1 MTSRKSAQRSIALLL
16 GTSLA
21 TMAAPPSCVAK
32 PLTQASNENT
42 FPSAKVSVPVFWS
55 TARSTMTSLPLLMER
70 PKPNLREK
78 TPLMINP
85 SQRRKLRMLR
95 MLMKVP
101 KGKPLTAK

>member
-1 MTSRKSAQRSIALLL
+1 M
-16 GTSLA
+16 
-21 TMAAPPSCVAK
+21 
-32 PLTQASNENT
+32 
-42 FPSAKVSVPVFWS
+42 
-55 TARSTMTSLPLLMER
+55 LMER

>member
-1 MTSRKSAQRSIALLL
+1 LSKLS
-16 GTSLA
+16 
-21 TMAAPPSCVAK
+21 
-32 PLTQASNENT
+32 
-42 FPSAKVSVPVFWS
+42 
-55 TARSTMTSLPLLMER
+55 MTSLPLLMER

>member
-1 MTSRKSAQRSIALLL
+1 MSKLS
-16 GTSLA
+16 
-21 TMAAPPSCVAK
+21 
-32 PLTQASNENT
+32 
-42 FPSAKVSVPVFWS
+42 
-55 TARSTMTSLPLLMER
+55 MTSLPLLMEK